1 MYGECLLCPLYP
13 LLLEHNIWSN
23 FSTRRKYCRYRVN
36 VALLVILVSFFI
48 QRLRKGFNIVISEQ
62 QIHAQQRKYAWYPGT
77 GELAM
82 LIHFR
87 FSQWVSWTTY
97 FSWLPF
103 LVLKFTPLC
112 KTVLQF
118 GNSFFFF
125 SHVMI
130 ASKLILIPCIPKT
143 TWGAVFACRSNDFP
157 RKAKALTIVSFFFSW
172 IRIVQQ
178 ESIYWHHTQ
187 KSAR

>member
-87 FSQWVSWTTY
+87 FSQWVSWTTD

-125 SHVMI
+125 QPRYDCLQVDLDSLH
-130 ASKLILIPCIPKT
+130 PKDDMGCCVCLSQQ
-143 TWGAVFACRSNDFP
+143 W
-157 RKAKALTIVSFFFSW
+157 FSS
-172 IRIVQQ
+172 Q
-178 ESIYWHHTQ
+178 S
-187 KSAR
+187 